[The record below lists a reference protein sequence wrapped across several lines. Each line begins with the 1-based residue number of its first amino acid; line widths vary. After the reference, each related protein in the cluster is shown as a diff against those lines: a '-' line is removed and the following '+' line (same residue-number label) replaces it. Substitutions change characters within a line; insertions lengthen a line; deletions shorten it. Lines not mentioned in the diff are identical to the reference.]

1 MVDFQVQSYQYWVAL
16 SKQILQKDVSK
27 GFPLSSNLHP
37 LKHVIIHT
45 YRLAYLLLIVYLAP
59 KNTIFSGHNWVK
71 NISFSSSIS
80 EKERNSR
87 SKRNLPKMFR
97 SDF

>member
-45 YRLAYLLLIVYLAP
+45 YRLAYLLYALDCVP
-59 KNTIFSGHNWVK
+59 
-71 NISFSSSIS
+71 SS
-80 EKERNSR
+80 
-87 SKRNLPKMFR
+87 
-97 SDF
+97 